1 MVLTVD
7 TTSPLCLLQCMLA
20 TERLERQ
27 GIKREEYLILKAVI
41 IANCDVRNVEE
52 QAALWR
58 LRESLLSSLY
68 DCVAVMR

>member
-1 MVLTVD
+1 
-7 TTSPLCLLQCMLA
+7 MLA

-68 DCVAVMR
+68 DCVAVIRSG